1 MRLGIGFGLER
12 IGLAA
17 LAFPKTAALCLL
29 ALLIAVGVSLPR
41 VSFDNDIHRVFLSDS
56 ALSEAQRA
64 YDRVVEPPL
73 STVMVH
79 ITSNTALTG
88 AQMAALRDLSLDL
101 EFIDGASAVTSPFVL
116 RGLPTDIAPS
126 GRPVFSPAITDAYP
140 QRLAEFE
147 ALGTG
152 LPTFLNPS
160 NTAMLISVS
169 VNTDETD
176 VARAVVQV
184 TSELDRA
191 LPEGVSAA
199 ITGEDVIS
207 AQIVS
212 ALKDDLLALNIW
224 GALVVTLAAL
234 LVLRD
239 LRMALLAVVPAI
251 FGAAGVL
258 ALSVWLGYPITVLSN
273 VIPVLLLVIGVADG
287 LHLAGHM
294 KKHGTLRDAV
304 RDTVRDT
311 GPACALTALTTA
323 TAFASITLTGNA
335 QLTEFAVLGALG
347 TMLSFAIVIT
357 TFALMGRVMAPTK
370 RPIPDASTQ
379 AALGLT
385 RIGVARPRS
394 VVIAC
399 LLALGVGLAGFMQT
413 KAWFPLY
420 QNLPDGSATL
430 AANDAI
436 AEDFG
441 GVFQMIAETDGD
453 WQQTRAVVEQLEELH
468 GQVLSEVNLA
478 RWLGDPDTQPD
489 SVDVDAL
496 PQNIATRLRSDTGMS
511 RIFISVPEPMRND
524 ATLAQ
529 FDTLRQAALSA
540 GADRVIGLPAIMRA
554 EALRLIEQLSLGL
567 VIAVLGAT
575 CLVAIAFRSIRLL
588 PILVVPNILP
598 LILTGASLH
607 LWARGE
613 LSPPAV
619 LALTLAFGIAID
631 DTVHFLNRFA
641 AARASGQS
649 ALEAVTSA
657 ATSAGQV
664 IVLTTVLLTAG
675 LCVTFLSDFTPI
687 RLFGGLMIVTLWA
700 ALVIDLLLLPALL
713 TWKGARHAAT

>member
-29 ALLIAVGVSLPR
+29 ALLIAVGISLPR
-41 VSFDNDIHRVFLSDS
+41 VSFDDDIHRVFLSDS

-79 ITSNTALTG
+79 ITSKTALTG

-126 GRPVFSPAITDAYP
+126 GRPVFGPAITDAYP

-176 VARAVVQV
+176 VARAVAQV

-294 KKHGTLRDAV
+294 KKLGTLRDAV

-357 TFALMGRVMAPTK
+357 TFALMGRVMTPTK

-379 AALGLT
+379 AALRLT

-394 VVIAC
+394 VIIAC

-453 WQQTRAVVEQLEELH
+453 WEQTLAVVDQLEQLH

-478 RWLGDPDTQPD
+478 RWLGAPDTQPD

-529 FDTLRQAALSA
+529 FDTLHQAALNA
-540 GADRVIGLPAIMRA
+540 GADQVIGLPAIMRA

-567 VIAVLGAT
+567 MIAVLGAT

-641 AARASGQS
+641 SARASGQN

-713 TWKGARHAAT
+713 TWKGARHAST